1 MSFCLW
7 RLNNIMEDES
17 FDTLELEATLY
28 KLYRKGRITLEDRF
42 SILRGELTLEEAI
55 ERKENGQARYY

>member
-1 MSFCLW
+1 
-7 RLNNIMEDES
+7 MEDES